1 MQVNKGLYALIA
13 LMLSVS
19 LVGCGASDAP
29 DTTNNDGEAPQAT
42 QEAPVEK
49 KAVIEDV
56 EDIGEGECYL
66 TGPGGDT
73 KEGDTVQFF
82 SSPDTV
88 MMDIGIGAEGM
99 DGSKL
104 SYIYVDGNLVQKEQ
118 MGEYQG
124 GITLKDNLL
133 DPGVHQVIVKQ
144 YDDNTENGTVVYQ
157 HAMQYEIIN
166 K

>member
-1 MQVNKGLYALIA
+1 MKANRGLYALVA
-13 LMLSVS
+13 VLLSVS

-29 DTTNNDGEAPQAT
+29 DTTNKETEAPQAT

-73 KEGDTVQFF
+73 KEGDTVQLFV
-82 SSPDTV
+82 SPDTV
-88 MMDIGIGAEGM
+88 MMDIGIDAEGM

-118 MGEYQG
+118 MSDYQG
-124 GITLKDNLL
+124 SITLKDNLL
-133 DPGVHQVIVKQ
+133 DPGVHQVTVKQ
-144 YDDNTENGTVVYQ
+144 YDNNSEDGAVVFQ
-157 HAMQYEIIN
+157 HAMQYEIIS

>member
-13 LMLSVS
+13 LMLSMS
-19 LVGCGASDAP
+19 LVGCSASDAT
-29 DTTNNDGEAPQAT
+29 DTTNKEADAPQVT
-42 QEAPVEK
+42 EEAPVEK
-49 KAVIEDV
+49 GAVIEDV

-66 TGPGGDT
+66 RGPGGDS
-73 KEGDTVQFF
+73 KEGGTVQFF

-88 MMDIGIGAEGM
+88 IMSIGLSAEGM

-118 MGEYQG
+118 MGDYDGDIE
-124 GITLKDNLL
+124 LSEDLL
-133 DPGVHQVIVKQ
+133 DPGVHQVVVKQ
-144 YDDNTENGTVVYQ
+144 YDDNTEDGTVVYQ
-157 HAMQYEIIN
+157 HAMKYEIIN